1 MDKIVVKIEPG
12 MAEQTIMYYD
22 KSAIIGSERHEMC
35 GLVEYLMHK
44 CYDEECFNLHLVG
57 PWTYLEGVVMG
68 INGEEQTLYRMNK
81 INIEVN

>member
-1 MDKIVVKIEPG
+1 MGLYIMDKIVVKIEPG

-22 KSAIIGSERHEMC
+22 KSAVIGSERH
-35 GLVEYLMHK
+35 LMHK